1 VGRQRTQTAALGC
14 ASTRPFKRGDI
25 HIGTRA
31 DHERRALARESSPPQ
46 VETRRH
52 RDLYAVGVL
61 QKIIITISKS
71 GCDLKPFD
79 CVTACTVSS
88 ASLGLGI
95 IVMMEAVTAFFGVI
109 SAGIFLAHAV
119 DGYRSR

>member
-1 VGRQRTQTAALGC
+1 MSAAHQHGKTHLLRLIRSTTAIF
-14 ASTRPFKRGDI
+14 TIK
-25 HIGTRA
+25 
-31 DHERRALARESSPPQ
+31 
-46 VETRRH
+46 
-52 RDLYAVGVL
+52 GVL

-71 GCDLKPFD
+71 GGDLKPFD

-88 ASLGLGI
+88 APLGLGI
-95 IVMMEAVTAFFGVI
+95 IVMMEAVTAFFGVL

>member
-1 VGRQRTQTAALGC
+1 LKAELSWAPRISAGSPTSFGCDPQTTQSPGPKALL
-14 ASTRPFKRGDI
+14 
-25 HIGTRA
+25 H
-31 DHERRALARESSPPQ
+31 
-46 VETRRH
+46 
-52 RDLYAVGVL
+52 
-61 QKIIITISKS
+61 KIIIALSKS

-79 CVTACTVSS
+79 CVTACAVRS
-88 ASLGLGI
+88 APLGLGI

>member
-1 VGRQRTQTAALGC
+1 VGRQRAQTAALGC
-14 ASTRPFKRGDI
+14 ASTPALDATFTLDSSRI
-25 HIGTRA
+25 N
-31 DHERRALARESSPPQ
+31 ERRDQRGNTHVLRLIRCNTAIS
-46 VETRRH
+46 TIK
-52 RDLYAVGVL
+52 GVL

-79 CVTACTVSS
+79 CVTACTVRS
-88 ASLGLGI
+88 APLGLGI